1 MPRPRAQL
9 DTAALARA
17 FAADGLHGTPIDR
30 VASASGL
37 AKPTLYARGG
47 DKEELFALAVEAE
60 VERLID
66 RLEGADRL
74 SELARA
80 LDDHL
85 REAPEGLRL
94 LLVTARH
101 RSSRVALRV
110 ERSLDRIPDALAAA
124 LGDELLA
131 GACSAAPTRR
141 CTTGRRWRSWPACCP
156 LRRTSVLRTAS
167 GPPKASPA
175 GPCTRLS
182 SARPPRAPPRDR
194 CPPRYSPRS
203 TARSSVC

>member
-30 VASASGL
+30 VAAAAGL

-60 VERLID
+60 VERLIA
-66 RLEGADRL
+66 RLEGAERL
-74 SELARA
+74 SAVARA

-85 REAPEGLRL
+85 REEPDGARL

-110 ERSLDRIPDALAAA
+110 ERSLDRIPEALAAA
-124 LGDELLA
+124 LGGERGSWPA
-131 GACSAAPTRR
+131 PCSAAPTRPS
-141 CTTGRRWRSWPACCP
+141 TT
-156 LRRTSVLRTAS
+156 
-167 GPPKASPA
+167 
-175 GPCTRLS
+175 
-182 SARPPRAPPRDR
+182 ARPSQQLARVLPAPEDER
-194 CPPRYSPRS
+194 PPDGIW
-203 TARSSVC
+203 TA

>member
-1 MPRPRAQL
+1 VPRPRAQL

-30 VASASGL
+30 VAAAAGL

-74 SELARA
+74 GELARA

-85 REAPEGLRL
+85 REAPDGARL

-110 ERSLDRIPDALAAA
+110 ERSLDRISEALAAA

-131 GACSAAPTRR
+131 GALLGGAHAALHDGPSVQQLARVL
-141 CTTGRRWRSWPACCP
+141 PAP
-156 LRRTSVLRTAS
+156 EDE
-167 GPPKASPA
+167 
-175 GPCTRLS
+175 
-182 SARPPRAPPRDR
+182 RPPDGIW
-194 CPPRYSPRS
+194 
-203 TARSSVC
+203 TA

>member
-30 VASASGL
+30 VAAAAGL

-66 RLEGADRL
+66 RLEGAERV

-85 REAPEGLRL
+85 VEAPEGSRL

-101 RSSRVALRV
+101 RSSRVASRV
-110 ERSLDRIPDALAAA
+110 ERSLQRIPDALAAA
-124 LGDELLA
+124 LDGERAELLA
-131 GACSAAPTRR
+131 AALLGGAHAALHGGADVASLARVL
-141 CTTGRRWRSWPACCP
+141 PAP
-156 LRRTSVLRTAS
+156 EDE
-167 GPPKASPA
+167 
-175 GPCTRLS
+175 
-182 SARPPRAPPRDR
+182 RPPEGIW
-194 CPPRYSPRS
+194 
-203 TARSSVC
+203 TA

>member
-17 FAADGLHGTPIDR
+17 FAADGLHGTPIEPSSPPR
-30 VASASGL
+30 RL

-60 VERLID
+60 VERLLD
-66 RLEGADRL
+66 RFEGADRL

-85 REAPEGLRL
+85 REAPDGARL

-101 RSSRVALRV
+101 RSSRVA
-110 ERSLDRIPDALAAA
+110 
-124 LGDELLA
+124 
-131 GACSAAPTRR
+131 
-141 CTTGRRWRSWPACCP
+141 
-156 LRRTSVLRTAS
+156 S
-167 GPPKASPA
+167 G
-175 GPCTRLS
+175 S
-182 SARPPRAPPRDR
+182 SARWTGSPRRWATRCWPARCSVAPPGA
-194 CPPRYSPRS
+194 P
-203 TARSSVC
+203 